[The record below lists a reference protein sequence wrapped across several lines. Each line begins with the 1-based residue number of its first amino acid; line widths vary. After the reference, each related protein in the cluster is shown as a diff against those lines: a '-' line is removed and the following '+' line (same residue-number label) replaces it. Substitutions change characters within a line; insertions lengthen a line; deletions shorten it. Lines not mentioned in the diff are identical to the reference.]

1 MDSQN
6 PWREF
11 PHDVYVKHMGHEN
24 VRQLEML
31 SRITGEQLELAAN
44 IQDSVIAILGITDG
58 NGLCNIKQGQ
68 YKTVVGMDINAE
80 YLDICRKRYDY
91 LTELDLYQ
99 IDLMTE
105 KDRAAGILKGA
116 DLVIAN
122 LLVKHIHLDNFMD
135 IVGKLI
141 KSIISVTIQ
150 YNPDGQPVSK
160 SGFEAQFDEIQNHG
174 QDCDESSLTSSMRDA
189 GYDLIGR
196 EEYLLPNKKI
206 FVRLDYENFKSKVIC
221 HEQYIK

>member
-58 NGLCNIKQGQ
+58 NGLYNIKQGQ